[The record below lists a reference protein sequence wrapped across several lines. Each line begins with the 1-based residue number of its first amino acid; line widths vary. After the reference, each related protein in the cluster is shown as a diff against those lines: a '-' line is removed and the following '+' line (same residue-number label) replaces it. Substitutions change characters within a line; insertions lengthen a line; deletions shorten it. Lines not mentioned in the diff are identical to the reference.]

1 VKDGTGRAAQT
12 PKVDKV
18 DIAEY
23 MQRQKKL
30 VDSFLDDYL
39 PSPKL
44 YPEVIH
50 EAMRYSVFAGGKRI
64 RPILALATGEA
75 LGGDLRAL
83 IALAGALEL
92 IHTYS
97 LIHDDLPALDDDDLR
112 RGQPTAHKRFGEAT
126 AILAGDALLTLAFQ
140 LLAEIPVSENQH
152 ELKIKVIHKV
162 ARAIGTSCGMVGGQ
176 VVDLTTQGK
185 PFTREQLNYI
195 HSSKTGALIQASV
208 QSAALLSNAD
218 QAARSALATFGASI
232 GLAFQIV
239 DDILDIEGTPEQL
252 GKSSGK
258 DRVEKKATYPA
269 MYGLETSR
277 EIAKNLVEDA
287 VHEVAFLGARGEV
300 LRELARFI
308 SIRRF

>member
-1 VKDGTGRAAQT
+1 MKDGTGRLAQT
-12 PKVDKV
+12 AAV

-23 MQRQKKL
+23 MQRQKRL
-30 VDSFLDDYL
+30 VDGFLDDYL
-39 PSPKL
+39 PSSDL

-50 EAMRYSVFAGGKRI
+50 QAMRYSVFAGGKRI
-64 RPILALATGEA
+64 RPILAIAAGEA
-75 LGGDLRAL
+75 LDGDSRSV

-97 LIHDDLPALDDDDLR
+97 LIHDDLPALDNDDLR
-112 RGQPTAHKRFGEAT
+112 RGQPTLHKRFGEAM

-140 LLAEIPVSENQH
+140 LLAEIPVPDDRQGI
-152 ELKIKVIHKV
+152 KIKVIHKV

-176 VVDLTTQGK
+176 VVDVTTQGK

-195 HSSKTGALIQASV
+195 HSSKTGALIKTSV
-208 QSAALLSNAD
+208 YSAALLSNAD
-218 QAARSALATFGASI
+218 KATCSALANFGASI

-252 GKSSGK
+252 GKSAGK
-258 DRVEKKATYPA
+258 DRADRKATYPE

-277 EIAKNLVEDA
+277 QVAEKLVEEA
-287 VHEVAFLGARGEV
+287 VHEIAFLGARGEV

>member
-1 VKDGTGRAAQT
+1 MTDGRGQAA
-12 PKVDKV
+12 PPAKV
-18 DIAEY
+18 DIADY

-30 VDSFLDDYL
+30 VDAFLDEYL
-39 PSPKL
+39 PPADL

-50 EAMRYSVFAGGKRI
+50 QAMRYSVFAGGKRI

-75 LGGDLRAL
+75 LGGDFRAL

-97 LIHDDLPALDDDDLR
+97 LIHDDLPAMDNDDLR
-112 RGQPTAHKRFGEAT
+112 RGQPTAHKKFGEGM

-140 LLAEIPVSENQH
+140 LLAEIPVPDDQQER
-152 ELKIKVIHKV
+152 KIKVIHKI

-176 VVDLTTQGK
+176 VVDLATQGK
-185 PFTREQLNYI
+185 PFSREQLNYI

-208 QSAALLSNAD
+208 RCAALLSNAD
-218 QAARSALATFGASI
+218 DNARNALADFGASI

-252 GKSSGK
+252 GKTSGK
-258 DRVEKKATYPA
+258 DRVDKKATYPA
-269 MYGLETSR
+269 MYGLEASR
-277 EIAKNLVEDA
+277 EVAEKLVEDA
-287 VHEVAFLGARGEV
+287 VHEVAFLGAKGEV
-300 LRELARFI
+300 LRELANFI